1 MPQPAQISIL
11 YVPCASEQE
20 AVRIATT
27 LIRETLIACANI
39 VASRSL
45 YLWQDGLADETEHIL
60 LCKTTVEAVEP
71 ARARIEQLHSY
82 DLPCIVAVEPA
93 SVNAEYARWVLGQV
107 SAQPGLIAQGAN
119 SIRDEVTG

>member
-1 MPQPAQISIL
+1 MPNSGEIAIL
-11 YVPCASEQE
+11 YVPCGSEEE

-27 LIRETLIACANI
+27 LIREALIACANI

-60 LCKTTVEAVEP
+60 LCKTAREAVEP

-82 DLPCIVAVEPA
+82 DLPCIIAVEPA
-93 SVNAEYARWVLGQV
+93 SVNSDYARWVLGQLSV
-107 SAQPGLIAQGAN
+107 RPGLVAQGAN
-119 SIRDEVTG
+119 RTHGEVRG